1 MAKTRRFSAY
11 RRLDKPYTRTSKY
24 RAKSYIRMTK
34 NPRIVKWHMGDRLK
48 KYTHVYRLIS
58 KEALQIR
65 DLAIESCRMVVNR
78 HLETHLGKDEYY
90 LHLRIYPH
98 HIIREHA
105 LASGAGADR
114 MSSGMARPF
123 GKPVH
128 VAAQIKVGQTIFEV
142 FLTEKDLDETKKA
155 LNKGKTKLPGTY
167 TIQFEKLEVVEE
179 KVEKKAVE
187 KKEDAVKTE
196 EVKEEKKV
204 EEEVKEEPVKETVEK
219 VEEVIKEE
227 PVKEAVVVE

>member
-11 RRLDKPYTRTSKY
+11 RSLDKPYTRTSKY

-34 NPRIVKWHMGDRLK
+34 NPRIVRWHMGDKVRK
-48 KYTHVYRLIS
+48 FKYVYKLIS

-78 HLETHLGKDEYY
+78 HLETHLGKEGYY
-90 LHLRIYPH
+90 LHLRLYPH

-128 VAAQIKVGQTIFEV
+128 IAAQIKKGQTIFEA
-142 FLTEKDLDETKKA
+142 FIDEASLDETKKA

-167 TIQFEKLEVVEE
+167 TIQFEKVEVKVPVEEDKKEE
-179 KVEKKAVE
+179 KVKAAKEAKEVAKEENIVE
-187 KKEDAVKTE
+187 KKE
-196 EVKEEKKV
+196 
-204 EEEVKEEPVKETVEK
+204 PVKEVK
-219 VEEVIKEE
+219 VEAETT
-227 PVKEAVVVE
+227 EAIVAE